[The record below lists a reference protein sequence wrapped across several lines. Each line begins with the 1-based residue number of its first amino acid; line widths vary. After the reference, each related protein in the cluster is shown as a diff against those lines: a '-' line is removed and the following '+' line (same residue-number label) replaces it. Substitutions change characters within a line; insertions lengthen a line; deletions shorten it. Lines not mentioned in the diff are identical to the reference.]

1 MNFPSTP
8 LSLISRLKHPD
19 DNPMWQASWKRF
31 LELYH
36 EPITVVA
43 ISCYRHHTGG
53 QAPSPGLVEDAVANV
68 ITGFFSRSQHSFDPS
83 KGRLRSYLRMLT
95 NARVVDLLRKERPI
109 DHRGLDEAGLDEL
122 PAESESEDESFR
134 RSLLAMLIEDLRGNI
149 PMRQFEIFERVKLKN
164 QSPEYVAED
173 FGITRAMVDRNIYKA
188 MTRLRQL
195 AQQSDYQQEMAD

>member
-8 LSLISRLKHPD
+8 LSLLSKLKHPD
-19 DNPMWQASWKRF
+19 EDPMWQASWKRF

-53 QAPSPGLVEDAVANV
+53 HAPSAGIIEDAVANV
-68 ITGFFSRSQHSFDPS
+68 ITEFFSRSQHRYDSS

-109 DHRGLDEAGLDEL
+109 DHRMLDDAEL
-122 PAESESEDESFR
+122 AQLPEESESERETFR
-134 RSLLAMLIEDLRGNI
+134 RSLLAVLIENLREHI
-149 PMRQFEIFERVKLKN
+149 PMRQFEIFERVKLKH

-188 MTRLRQL
+188 MTKLRQL
-195 AQQSDYQQEMAD
+195 AQQPEYQQEMED